1 MQSKA
6 RANSSRPRPRHRHR
20 AATSVEYCF
29 ALSLILMAVLLAVKT
44 FGVSLDGIF
53 VRSNEKLESVGITK
67 QQ

>member
-6 RANSSRPRPRHRHR
+6 RSNSSRPRHRLR
-20 AATSVEYCF
+20 AATSIEYCF
-29 ALSLILMAVLLAVKT
+29 ALSLILMAVLLAVKA
-44 FGVSLDGIF
+44 FGVSLDGVF

>member
-6 RANSSRPRPRHRHR
+6 RANSSRPRHRHR
-20 AATSVEYCF
+20 AATSIEYCF
-29 ALSLILMAVLLAVKT
+29 ALSLILMAVLLAVQT
-44 FGVSLDGIF
+44 FGVSLEGIF